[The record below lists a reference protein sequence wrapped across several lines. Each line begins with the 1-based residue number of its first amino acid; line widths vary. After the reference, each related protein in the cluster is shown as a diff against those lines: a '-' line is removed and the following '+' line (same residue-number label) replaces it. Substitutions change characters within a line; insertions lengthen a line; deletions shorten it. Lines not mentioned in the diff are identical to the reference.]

1 MDCARKL
8 TQTLVNY
15 HHSQIVNQEQLAE
28 SVITNASHIIIPE
41 HITNVPDIPVKI
53 ESAIQG
59 LLCESSLLSRT
70 IRKRSSKNK
79 ITPDAKRTKPPS
91 SSSSQ
96 STTTTT
102 TTTTNNS
109 PTPST
114 SERPSSSNNDTM
126 RKYPWRLLKL
136 KKKKK

>member
-126 RKYPWRLLKL
+126 RKYPWRPLKL
-136 KKKKK
+136 KKKNE